1 MPCSKRLWNF
11 GIGLDFILQ
20 YRFVVE
26 INSTKPVPVSGG
38 DVVPIEVT
46 HAPLFIL
53 GSLVVAIMGAF
64 TALRLTS
71 NLRHVSTETRKIRVS
86 QGAIALGTSIWSM
99 HFIAMLAIKLPV
111 AISYDPLRTLASALI
126 AVLVVGLAFLSLHFG
141 VRTKKTIFIAGIL
154 TGFGIAGMHYLG
166 MNAISENV
174 IVSYSTFGVVLA
186 ICIGIAASIA
196 ALELAYGDR
205 SMLSIAIGSVIL
217 GLAISAMHHTAMHFT
232 KFYESE
238 VYADISVSALNNEK
252 LALIVIVSSFIL
264 SGLFLILA
272 VPTDNIDAD
281 TNDEETP
288 EALAGNAVVPEPSPS
303 VSVNPADSD
312 VEKIR
317 SIKIP
322 YQQNN
327 VVKFLSAHSI
337 HAVQADGHYT
347 CIYNG
352 VDKLFCP
359 WSISHMEENLDPKY
373 FIRTHRSFLVNKK
386 RIVGIKRS
394 GDKSFCVVGSGN
406 GIEIPIARNQVG

>member
-1 MPCSKRLWNF
+1 M
-11 GIGLDFILQ
+11 
-20 YRFVVE
+20 
-26 INSTKPVPVSGG
+26 
-38 DVVPIEVT
+38 PIEVT
-46 HAPLFIL
+46 HSPLLIL

-71 NLRHVSTETRKIRVS
+71 NLRLVSTETRKTRVS

-111 AISYDPLRTLASALI
+111 AISYDPLRTLASALL

-166 MNAISENV
+166 MNAISDNV
-174 IVSYSTFGVVLA
+174 IVTYSTFGVVLA
-186 ICIGIAASIA
+186 ICIGIAASVA

-205 SMLSIAIGSVIL
+205 SLLSISIGSVML
-217 GLAISAMHHTAMHFT
+217 GLAISAMHHTAMYFT
-232 KFYESE
+232 EFYESQ
-238 VYADISVSALNNEK
+238 VYAGIPVSVLDNEK
-252 LALIVIVSSFIL
+252 LALIVMMSSFVL
-264 SGLFLILA
+264 SGLFLLLA
-272 VPTDNIDAD
+272 VPTGMPDAD
-281 TNDEETP
+281 ENQKEM
-288 EALAGNAVVPEPSPS
+288 PEPVAGTAAVPGSPPQ
-303 VSVNPADSD
+303 VSAAPADSG
-312 VEKIR
+312 VNKIR
-317 SIKIP
+317 SVKIP

-359 WSISHMEENLDPKY
+359 WSISHMEESLDPND

-394 GDKSFCVVGSGN
+394 GDKSFCVVGADDGV
-406 GIEIPIARNQVG
+406 EIPIARHQVSELKKLLQLG

>member
-1 MPCSKRLWNF
+1 MPF
-11 GIGLDFILQ
+11 
-20 YRFVVE
+20 
-26 INSTKPVPVSGG
+26 
-38 DVVPIEVT
+38 EVT
-46 HAPLFIL
+46 HAPLLIL

-71 NLRHVSTETRKIRVS
+71 NLRHVSTEIRKTRVT

-111 AISYDPLRTLASALI
+111 AISYDPLRTLASALL

-174 IVSYSTFGVVLA
+174 IVTYNTFGVVLA

-205 SMLSIAIGSVIL
+205 SLLSISIGSVML
-217 GLAISAMHHTAMHFT
+217 GLAISAMHHTAMYFT
-232 KFYESE
+232 RFYESQ
-238 VYADISVSALNNEK
+238 VYTGTPVSVLDNEI
-252 LALIVIVSSFIL
+252 LALIVMMSSFVL
-264 SGLFLILA
+264 SGLFLLLA
-272 VPTDNIDAD
+272 VPTGQPDAD
-281 TNDEETP
+281 ASDEEP
-288 EALAGNAVVPEPSPS
+288 ADSMADDAAGPEPSPRAS
-303 VSVNPADSD
+303 MALAESGVD
-312 VEKIR
+312 KIR
-317 SIKIP
+317 SVKIP

-359 WSISHMEENLDPKY
+359 WSISHMAQNLDPKE
-373 FIRTHRSFLVNKK
+373 FIRTHRSFLVNKN

-394 GDKSFCVVGSGN
+394 GDKSFCVVGPGK
-406 GIEIPIARNQVG
+406 GIDIPIARPQVNELKKLLQMG

>member
-1 MPCSKRLWNF
+1 MPF
-11 GIGLDFILQ
+11 
-20 YRFVVE
+20 
-26 INSTKPVPVSGG
+26 
-38 DVVPIEVT
+38 EVT
-46 HAPLFIL
+46 HSPLLIL

-71 NLRHVSTETRKIRVS
+71 NLRHVSTETRKTRVS

-99 HFIAMLAIKLPV
+99 HFIAMLAINLPV
-111 AISYDPLRTLASALI
+111 AISYDPLRTLASALL

-166 MNAISENV
+166 MSAISENV
-174 IVSYSTFGVVLA
+174 IVTFSTFGVVLA
-186 ICIGIAASIA
+186 ICIGIAASVA

-205 SMLSIAIGSVIL
+205 SLLSISIGSVML
-217 GLAISAMHHTAMHFT
+217 GLAISAMHHTAMYFT
-232 KFYESE
+232 EFYESQ
-238 VYADISVSALNNEK
+238 VYAGIPVSVLDNEK
-252 LALIVIVSSFIL
+252 LALIVMMSSFVL
-264 SGLFLILA
+264 SGLFLLLA
-272 VPTDNIDAD
+272 VPTGRPHAD
-281 TNDEETP
+281 ENQDEMPETV
-288 EALAGNAVVPEPSPS
+288 AGTAVVPGSPPQ
-303 VSVNPADSD
+303 VSVAPADSGVD
-312 VEKIR
+312 KIR

-347 CIYNG
+347 RIYNG

-359 WSISHMEENLDPKY
+359 WSISHMEESLDPND

-394 GDKSFCVVGSGN
+394 GDRSFCVVGADDGV
-406 GIEIPIARNQVG
+406 EIPIARHQVGELKKLLQMG